1 MHPVYLQVTDFT
13 QAEYSRYRK
22 TMAVEDCKMATKGR
36 LASKVADINRLIN
49 HRFTAEELNEKLRR
63 QNALDPKRSLI
74 ERMDLEKQVKLAEA
88 TGNMEEAEQ
97 LQKQLD
103 QMINPNLSW
112 GTSLYKP
119 APEKPVD
126 VDKVYKINIRN
137 QKLNYESVRRAQLE
151 ERKAARK
158 AAEAVA
164 RGEAAADPFMR
175 VRTVAKTHHD
185 VTGKAKQHAA
195 EYTTANPTDTPSPV
209 TKASTTSPAGVA
221 TPSSGQTPKKSKGD
235 FMITYRNNDD
245 ENIAAL
251 DLDIDIDI

>member
-1 MHPVYLQVTDFT
+1 
-13 QAEYSRYRK
+13 
-22 TMAVEDCKMATKGR
+22 MAVEDCKMASRGR

-49 HRFTAEELNEKLRR
+49 HRFTAEELSEKLRR
-63 QNALDPKRSLI
+63 QNALDPKRGLI

-88 TGNMEEAEQ
+88 SGDTAEAQ
-97 LQKQLD
+97 KLQEKLD
-103 QMINPNLSW
+103 HMINPKLSW

-119 APEKPVD
+119 AAAEKPVD
-126 VDKVYKINIRN
+126 VDKVYNINIRN
-137 QKLNYESVRRAQLE
+137 QKLNYENVRKAQLE

-164 RGEAAADPFMR
+164 RGEATADPFMR

-185 VTGKAKQHAA
+185 VTNKTQQASKPV
-195 EYTTANPTDTPSPV
+195 TANPSDTPSSV
-209 TKASTTSPAGVA
+209 TKSSPARVA
-221 TPSSGQTPKKSKGD
+221 APGSGQTPKKSKGG

-251 DLDIDIDI
+251 DLDLDIDV